1 MGDLNLEVS
10 ENCLNG
16 FCHVNSLKNFNRGA
30 TCSKSSNNPLCIDL
44 FLTNQQQCFQKTHA
58 IETGISDFHRMVVTV
73 MNTHYK
79 KQKPKT
85 IQNRNYKHFYEQ
97 SFNFKL
103 NNELM
108 KIGIN
113 NAELKEFNKFFNM
126 LQENR
131 NILELIILII
141 SQKLFGKK
149 FYTNLDFARNF
160 W

>member
-1 MGDLNLEVS
+1 
-10 ENCLNG
+10 
-16 FCHVNSLKNFNRGA
+16 
-30 TCSKSSNNPLCIDL
+30 
-44 FLTNQQQCFQKTHA
+44 
-58 IETGISDFHRMVVTV
+58 

-79 KQKPKT
+79 KQNPKT
-85 IQNRNYKHFYEQ
+85 IQNKNYKHFYEQ

-149 FYTNLDFARNF
+149 FYTDLDFATNF
-160 W
+160 